1 MGWCPCRIRQNLLN
15 KLPVHLSGGIPLG
28 ADAAAVAQQ
37 SVCVGQIVS
46 HVLVMSFR
54 MMQRYPVFSG
64 MLIRFT
70 FLGTLA
76 AILASAPPLLAQ
88 SFSEDSALV
97 RTIFDEALSRGEA
110 HENLR
115 QLTKD
120 IGHRLSG
127 SESAFQAMEWGA
139 DVLRRYDADSVWV
152 MPVMVPS
159 WTRGTIA
166 TSVAFHGAA
175 VTPLHVTALGGSVGT
190 PDDGVIRG
198 KVVMVKD
205 IAALDTIPRSEVEGR
220 IVLFNRPMDPV
231 LINTGAAYGGAVD
244 QRGNGASAAA
254 EAGAIGA
261 LVRSMT
267 HALDTLPHTGALRY
281 KEGVPQIPAAAIS
294 TVDATW
300 LSRQLE
306 SDPELEVS
314 LQMNCRTFD
323 DVEQGNVIGEWRGSE
338 LPHEIITLG
347 GHLDSW
353 DIGEGAHDD
362 GAGIVHTLEVLRI
375 LKAIGYTPRR
385 TIRFVLFINEENGNR
400 GGKAYAAVAATD
412 HANTPRRHVAAL
424 ESDAGGFVPRG
435 FRVDGEDAAIDLV
448 RSWAEVF
455 DPYNVHQFRRGGAG
469 VDISPL
475 KELRPRPTLI
485 GLSPDGQRYF
495 DFHHSSQDVFENV
508 HKRELELGAA
518 TFAAAVVLLDRQ
530 LPTLDTVD

>member
-1 MGWCPCRIRQNLLN
+1 MRL
-15 KLPVHLSGGIPLG
+15 
-28 ADAAAVAQQ
+28 
-37 SVCVGQIVS
+37 
-46 HVLVMSFR
+46 
-54 MMQRYPVFSG
+54 
-64 MLIRFT
+64 RFT
-70 FLGTLA
+70 PLCMFGLFFTVQPNAQAQTTA
-76 AILASAPPLLAQ
+76 A
-88 SFSEDSALV
+88 DSALI
-97 RTIFDEALSRGEA
+97 RSIYDEALAYGESYA
-110 HENLR
+110 NLR
-115 QLTKD
+115 SLTKD

-127 SESAFQAMEWGA
+127 SQSAFDAMNWGA
-139 DVLRRYDADSVWV
+139 EVMRGYGADSVYI

-159 WTRGTIA
+159 WTRGDIA
-166 TSVAFHGAA
+166 RAAAISEKTS
-175 VTPLHVTALGGSVGT
+175 TPLHVTALGGSVGT
-190 PDDGVIRG
+190 PNDAVIQG
-198 KVVMVKD
+198 KVIMVKD
-205 IAALDTIPRSEVEGR
+205 VAALDTLPREDVAGR

-254 EAGAIGA
+254 SAGAIGA

-281 KEGVPQIPAAAIS
+281 KADAPKIPAAAIS

-300 LSRQLE
+300 LGRQLE
-306 SDPELEVS
+306 TNPDLEVS
-314 LQMNCRTFD
+314 LQMNCRAFD

-338 LPHEIITLG
+338 RPHEIITLG

-362 GAGIVHTLEVLRI
+362 GAGVVHTLEVLRI

-385 TIRFVLFINEENGNR
+385 TLRFVLFINEENGNR
-400 GGKAYAAVAATD
+400 GGKRYAAVAAEEHVHT
-412 HANTPRRHVAAL
+412 NLRHVAAL

-435 FRVDGEDAAIDLV
+435 FRVDGDDDAAELV
-448 RSWAEVF
+448 RSWADLF

-475 KELRPRPTLI
+475 KELEPRPTLL

-518 TFAAAVVLLDRQ
+518 TFAAAVVLLD
-530 LPTLDTVD
+530 LHVPNSDTAD